1 VNAKLIF
8 ARSLAQRLAQTGWA
22 QPRIRYNLFFP
33 RGLALLRPL
42 EDKLGWLPL
51 GAQYVALARKSR

>member
-8 ARSLAQRLAQTGWA
+8 ARNLAQRLAGAGWVS
-22 QPRIRYNLFFP
+22 PRISYNLFFP
-33 RGLALLRPL
+33 RALAPLRPL

-51 GAQYVALARKSR
+51 GAQYVALARKL